1 MCFRQ
6 KRDLV
11 TRRIAG
17 ETVIVPVRGGVG
29 DLNSIYTLNQ
39 PGTLI
44 WELLGS
50 DTPLDAI
57 VGAVCREYDVTE
69 DVAQKDIGEF
79 LESLKSEDL
88 ISSRKADGG

>member
-50 DTPLDAI
+50 ETPLDAI
-57 VGAVCREYDVTE
+57 VGAVWREYDVTE
-69 DVAQKDIGEF
+69 DVARKDIGEF
-79 LESLKSEDL
+79 LQSLKSEDL
-88 ISSRKADGG
+88 ISSAKADGG